1 MTSSTMVHLNRDDS
15 YGVDV
20 RHSLAGAV
28 SLSLTGDL
36 TIFCMPEQALK
47 LAADIIAGVVALPK
61 LTAEEQAEA
70 DKQARQAC
78 GF

>member
-36 TIFCMPEQALK
+36 TIFCTPEQALK
-47 LAADIIAGVVALPK
+47 LASDIISGVLSLPK
-61 LTAEEQAEA
+61 QTPEEQAEA
-70 DKQARQAC
+70 DKQAVE
-78 GF
+78 GMSF